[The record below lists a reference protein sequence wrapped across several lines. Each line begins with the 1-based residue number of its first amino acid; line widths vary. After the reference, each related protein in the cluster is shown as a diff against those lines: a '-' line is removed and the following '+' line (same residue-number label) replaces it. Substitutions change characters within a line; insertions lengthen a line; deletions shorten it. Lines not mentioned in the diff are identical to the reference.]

1 MQNSEFEYGFVSLA
15 KKGKLSEN
23 TNLMPVKIPL
33 IQTEHTQHLKQL
45 MGQKSDSLSTEQ
57 SGFDDRMGIDVRED
71 IKVVFGS
78 TAQQQKISHLRPSFI
93 EGKQE
98 EQKEKDAKV

>member
-33 IQTEHTQHLKQL
+33 IQTEHLEQL